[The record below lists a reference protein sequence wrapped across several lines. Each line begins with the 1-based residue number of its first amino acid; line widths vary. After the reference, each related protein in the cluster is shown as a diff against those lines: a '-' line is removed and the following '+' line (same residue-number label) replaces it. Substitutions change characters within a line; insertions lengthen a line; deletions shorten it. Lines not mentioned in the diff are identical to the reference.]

1 MSDLDLF
8 ASEKNSDPIK
18 LLLPDADITYYP
30 LLFSTKEASAI
41 FEILLKEIDW
51 QQDDITIFGKTYK
64 QPRLTALHG
73 DDGAS
78 YSYSGITMFPKPLTS
93 ELKKIKEKVE
103 AITKT
108 KFTSVL
114 LNLYRDGSDSNGWHS
129 DDEKELGRD
138 PVIASLSFGVERVF
152 QLRNKADTKLR
163 KNILLEHGSLLLM
176 RGSTQHYWQHQIPK
190 SKKINSPRI
199 NLTFRVIK

>member
-1 MSDLDLF
+1 MDLF
-8 ASEKNSDPIK
+8 SYDQSQECID
-18 LLLPDADITYYP
+18 LQLADGDIRYYP
-30 LLFSTKEASAI
+30 SFYSSEEATDYFETLLSGIE
-41 FEILLKEIDW
+41 W
-51 QQDDITIFGKTYK
+51 QQDDIKLFGKTYL
-64 QPRLTALHG
+64 QPRLTALYG
-73 DDGAS
+73 DMNS
-78 YSYSGITMFPKPLTS
+78 LYTYSGITMFPKPLTS

-103 AITKT
+103 KITKT

-152 QLRNKADTKLR
+152 QLRHKAEKKLR
-163 KNILLEHGSLLLM
+163 KNILLEHGSLLIM
-176 RGSTQHYWQHQIPK
+176 QGSTQHNWQHQIPK
-190 SKKINSPRI
+190 SKKINSARI